1 MAWTGVTRDTR
12 PSADNGEDGFRSNLV
27 RDHTDGGTGKTRMG
41 MEGERREVF
50 GRRPLKKRWTRTG
63 AGGLKTSNG
72 RNRKSGR
79 RMFRRVQL
87 WGFRGGPRPCCEVTN

>member
-50 GRRPLKKRWTRTG
+50 GRLAPQEAMDAHG
-63 AGGLKTSNG
+63 
-72 RNRKSGR
+72 GR
-79 RMFRRVQL
+79 RAENLQRTKPQVGTKDVSASPAMGISRRAQAL
-87 WGFRGGPRPCCEVTN
+87 L